1 MQQRTGDR
9 LAGKVAVITG
19 GNSGIGLAIAGAMG
33 RHGADVAVF
42 GRDPQTLA
50 AARKQLGEATLA
62 VQGDAARPEDL
73 TRLCD
78 EAAARFGGIDI
89 LVVNAGIVELGRIAD
104 VDEAAFDRTS
114 DVNFKG
120 AFFTVRAALPHL
132 RSGGSVILVSS
143 GSNKVGAADAP
154 VYAAT
159 KAAVRSLA
167 RSLAADLVE
176 RGVRVNALSPGFID
190 TPIFDRSGMH
200 GGDPEAFFARLEQM
214 IPMGRL
220 GRPEEV
226 AEAAVFLASDASSYI
241 TGIELPVSGGLG
253 QL

>member
-1 MQQRTGDR
+1 MEDSRRRR
-9 LAGKVAVITG
+9 LAGKSAVVTG
-19 GNSGIGLAIAGAMG
+19 GNSGIGLAVAKAFRDEGA
-33 RHGADVAVF
+33 HVAVF
-42 GRDPQTLA
+42 GRDAVTLDE
-50 AARKQLGEATLA
+50 AARLLGDDTLA
-62 VQGDAARPEDL
+62 VRGDAAQPEDL
-73 TRLCD
+73 SRLCD
-78 EAAARFGGIDI
+78 AAAERFGGIDV
-89 LVVNAGIVELGRIAD
+89 LVVNAGIVEMAGIAD
-104 VDEAAFDRTS
+104 VDEEAFDRTS

-120 AFFTVRAALPHL
+120 AFFTVRAALPHF
-132 RSGGSVILVSS
+132 RPGGSVILVSS
-143 GSNKVGAADAP
+143 GSNKVGASGSP

-167 RSLAADLVE
+167 RSLAADLVG

-200 GGDPEAFFARLEQM
+200 GGEPEDFFARLEKM

-226 AEAAVFLASDASSYI
+226 ADAAVFLASDESSYI
-241 TGIELPVSGGLG
+241 TGVELPVSGGLG